1 MATMQKEFTAYQAR
15 FEELKKSDNPYA
27 RGIAWVQGELVP
39 LHEARIP
46 LLDQGFLHSD
56 LTYDVPAVWDGKI
69 FRLDDHISR
78 LDASCKK
85 IRLQMPMSHEA
96 MKQTL
101 CDMLA
106 KSGIRDA
113 FIQLIVTRGIKGV
126 RESEPHEQVNTLYM
140 FIQPYVWVMEPEMQ
154 LTGGHAIVARTVRRT
169 PPGSIDP
176 TVKNHQWGDLTR
188 AMHEARDRGAKY
200 PFLTDGDTNLT
211 EGSGFNMC
219 FIKDGKL
226 YTADRG
232 VLEGITRKSVF
243 DVARA
248 NNIEIRC
255 ETVPVAI
262 AYEADEIFMCT
273 TAGGVMP
280 ITTLDGA
287 PVKDGKIGPITR
299 TIWDGYW
306 AMHYDPAYT
315 IAVKYD

>member
-1 MATMQKEFTAYQAR
+1 
-15 FEELKKSDNPYA
+15 
-27 RGIAWVQGELVP
+27 
-39 LHEARIP
+39 
-46 LLDQGFLHSD
+46 
-56 LTYDVPAVWDGKI
+56 
-69 FRLDDHISR
+69 
-78 LDASCKK
+78 
-85 IRLQMPMSHEA
+85 
-96 MKQTL
+96 MKHTL

-126 RESEPHEQVNTLYM
+126 RESEPHEHVNNLYM

-154 LTGGHAIVARTVRRT
+154 LTGGSAIIARTVRRT

-188 AMHEARDRGAKY
+188 AMQEARDRGAKY
-200 PFLTDGDTNLT
+200 PFLTDGDANLT
-211 EGSGFNMC
+211 EGSGFNII
-219 FIKDGKL
+219 FVKDQKI

-248 NNIEIRC
+248 NDIELRC
-255 ETVPVAI
+255 EVVPVSL

-273 TAGGVMP
+273 TAGGIMP
-280 ITTLDGA
+280 ITSLDGQLI
-287 PVKDGKIGPITR
+287 KDGNIGPITK

-306 AMHYDPAYT
+306 AMHYDAAYT
-315 IAVKYD
+315 LAVQYN